1 MAKSLMKLAFR
12 RSINVALTVVVG
24 VVLVTAFA
32 VYDASL
38 HQGAFLTG
46 WVLLA
51 VMVFLA
57 LFNVRKK
64 ITMLPLGS
72 ASSWLQLHVYCGWL
86 VVLIFCEHV
95 GWSIP
100 TGWLEVTLAALFVLV
115 SGSGVVGIGLSRL
128 LPPRLTRRGEDVYI
142 GDERVD
148 LFKRAELCQAGA
160 VKFCSVCQDHH
171 LVGRCHHRLLG
182 FHQQQVT
189 VVKSL
194 LVNSGHAEQG
204 TFHVEAFNCIAGIG
218 PDAYACLAM
227 HVTADKY
234 QVRGVACHEQHGNRK
249 RVGDDLQR
257 PTHQLLCQFI
267 GCAPPVKQN
276 RLPVLDQV
284 CCGSS
289 DLFLLLPLLFLSPVK
304 MWRLGRGTGVENA
317 PVGALGNT

>member
-38 HQGAFLTG
+38 HQRAFLTG

-72 ASSWLQLHVYCGWL
+72 ASSWLQLHVYGGWL
-86 VVLIFCEHV
+86 VIVIFGEHV

-128 LPPRLTRRGEDVYI
+128 LPPRLTRRGEDVI
-142 GDERVD
+142 FMRIPTFV
-148 LFKRAELCQAGA
+148 AELRGEAE
-160 VKFCSVCQDHH
+160 V
-171 LVGRCHHRLLG
+171 LVLEAAKETQSSTLTDFYMSQLTSFFDGPHNRLRHVVASRRAWFTLMNEIDNLERYLNPQEREYAERLRDLVNKKDELD
-182 FHQQQVT
+182 FHYALNLALKVW
-189 VVKSL
+189 L
-194 LVNSGHAEQG
+194 LVHVPATYSLFILAALHVVITYAFSG
-204 TFHVEAFNCIAGIG
+204 GI
-218 PDAYACLAM
+218 
-227 HVTADKY
+227 
-234 QVRGVACHEQHGNRK
+234 
-249 RVGDDLQR
+249 
-257 PTHQLLCQFI
+257 
-267 GCAPPVKQN
+267 
-276 RLPVLDQV
+276 
-284 CCGSS
+284 
-289 DLFLLLPLLFLSPVK
+289 
-304 MWRLGRGTGVENA
+304 
-317 PVGALGNT
+317 